1 MPFPNLLALLFF
13 LCFSSFSNAEPPGD
27 KNDEMSVLV
36 SADWLNRHLDDP
48 DLVVL
53 DCSIIVTQEEDGTM
67 QNLTGRSSY
76 DSGHIPSAGFADLL
90 EDLSDTDSPYLFKP
104 PTPEQFAAAM
114 SALGVG
120 DETRVVLY
128 DNSNSAWAAR
138 VWWMLRWI
146 GFDNAALLD
155 GGLNAWKAQN
165 LPLSTDAPTRP
176 VRELSIA
183 IRPELIADRD
193 EVLAAINDDS
203 TRIIDALPGAHY
215 RGDFAMYARP
225 GHIVS
230 AENRSIALLQD
241 ENGRYRTEKELATMF
256 TGDRNTRAITYCGGG
271 IAASSVA
278 FTMHRLGFSNISV
291 YAASLQEWAENPENP
306 METVDPM
313 DWQDD

>member
-138 VWWMLRWI
+138 VWWMLRAI
-146 GFDNAALLD
+146 GFDNAAVLD
-155 GGLNAWKAQN
+155 GGWSTWIAEGRPISTEGCAYGPETLNVKPRPA
-165 LPLSTDAPTRP
+165 LFVGPDA
-176 VRELSIA
+176 VQ
-183 IRPELIADRD
+183 
-193 EVLAAINDDS
+193 AAINDTAVCTINALTPDIHSGENLRYGRAGRIPGSVNISAAEMQDPETLKIPTAEDS
-203 TRIIDALPGAHY
+203 AGRFIAVGADSAARII
-215 RGDFAMYARP
+215 
-225 GHIVS
+225 V
-230 AENRSIALLQD
+230 
-241 ENGRYRTEKELATMF
+241 
-256 TGDRNTRAITYCGGG
+256 YCGGG
-271 IAASSVA
+271 IAASLDA
-278 FTMHRLGFSNISV
+278 FLLHQLGHEDIAIYDNSMT
-291 YAASLQEWAENPENP
+291 EWANDPARP
-306 METVDPM
+306 METD
-313 DWQDD
+313 